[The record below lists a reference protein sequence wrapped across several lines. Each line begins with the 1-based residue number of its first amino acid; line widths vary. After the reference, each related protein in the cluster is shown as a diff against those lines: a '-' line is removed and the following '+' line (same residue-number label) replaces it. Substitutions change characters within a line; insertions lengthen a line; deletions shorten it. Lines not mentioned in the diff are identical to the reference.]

1 VNVKENLKDSTNLS
15 KKDYTYMKRKSN
27 FDLQE
32 EELSDRLITY
42 QKIQYQAKIIKLMGQ
57 ENVGIRVMQQQGKV
71 RMNNK

>member
-1 VNVKENLKDSTNLS
+1 
-15 KKDYTYMKRKSN
+15 MKRKSN

>member
-15 KKDYTYMKRKSN
+15 KKDYMCMKRKSN

-42 QKIQYQAKIIKLMGQ
+42 QKILYKAKIVKLMGLG
-57 ENVGIRVMQQQGKV
+57 NVGIRVMQQRGKDK
-71 RMNNK
+71 MNNR